1 MNFNQYTIRSQEV
14 LQKASEIASDFGQ
27 QSVETGHILKA
38 ILVTDENVAN
48 FMTATDNITNK
59 EKKSA
64 TVMPIAA
71 PPPKTRK

>member
-1 MNFNQYTIRSQEV
+1 M
-14 LQKASEIASDFGQ
+14 
-27 QSVETGHILKA
+27 
-38 ILVTDENVAN
+38 VTQNENVAN